1 MKLNIFAVSS
11 AILVLNLMLHV
22 RLVSQGC
29 LLVRAMEDLLIQRLH
44 IQTSWKEMMLLSS
57 RAIWKPI
64 QTSWKEMMLLS
75 SRAIWKPRCVNNKV
89 NKIHS
94 TIKRLSIAMLGHC
107 FIWQLLIATFCQLVY
122 HINVAYSADCPYRI
136 E

>member
-22 RLVSQGC
+22 RLLSQGC
-29 LLVRAMEDLLIQRLH
+29 LLVRAMEELLIQRLH
-44 IQTSWKEMMLLSS
+44 
-57 RAIWKPI
+57 I

-89 NKIHS
+89 NKIRS

-107 FIWQLLIATFCQLVY
+107 FI
-122 HINVAYSADCPYRI
+122 
-136 E
+136 